1 MRARPRLSVVV
12 SLPTPR
18 PRSTRFVTGSIAVHG
33 ALLAGIFIVPATR
46 HRATPIDDAMV
57 VSLAGPIGAS
67 ETQGA
72 IAVSKPAVN
81 SPPAPKVKPPPT
93 PAAPPKEARA
103 VREVPIPKPKAKLVK
118 MKPEPEKLPEHEAFD
133 APPSEG
139 PSTPPTPP
147 SATPKDGKPGEAAG
161 PAVGAVT
168 ATVGGGDN
176 ALGWY
181 GAAVKAA
188 LESAWIKPYLE
199 DAQGTVSV
207 VVAFDIARD
216 GTTRNLR
223 IQQSSGIPS
232 LDRSAQ
238 RAVIEAS
245 PFPMIPSTWT
255 EDTVPVTMRFDLS
268 PEPR

>member
-1 MRARPRLSVVV
+1 
-12 SLPTPR
+12 LPKPKL
-18 PRSTRFVTGSIAVHG
+18 RSTRFVTGSIAVHG
-33 ALLAGIFIVPATR
+33 VLLAGLFIVPATR
-46 HRATPIDDAMV
+46 RRAAPIDDAMT
-57 VSLAGPIGAS
+57 VSLSGPIAASATTGAAA
-67 ETQGA
+67 TM
-72 IAVSKPAVN
+72 KPAVN
-81 SPPAPKVKPPPT
+81 PPPAPKAPPT
-93 PAAPPKEARA
+93 PAPPPKEAHA
-103 VREVPIPKPKAKLVK
+103 VREVPIPKPKPKLVK
-118 MKPEPEKLPEHEAFD
+118 MKPEPEK
-133 APPSEG
+133 PSE
-139 PSTPPTPP
+139 SETQDTPP
-147 SATPKDGKPGEAAG
+147 SAGPTSPPAPPTTAPKSGKPGEAAG

-168 ATVGGGDN
+168 ATVGGGDS

-199 DAQGTVSV
+199 DAQGTASV

-216 GTTRNLR
+216 GTTRNLH

>member
-1 MRARPRLSVVV
+1 LSVVV
-12 SLPTPR
+12 TLPTPKV
-18 PRSTRFVTGSIAVHG
+18 PSTRFVTGSIAVHG
-33 ALLAGIFIVPATR
+33 VLLAGIFVVPATR
-46 HRATPIDDAMV
+46 HHATPIDDAMV
-57 VSLAGPIGAS
+57 VSLAGPIAAS
-67 ETQGA
+67 ETQGGT
-72 IAVSKPAVN
+72 AVSKPAFN
-81 SPPAPKVKPPPT
+81 PPPAPKVKPPPT
-93 PAAPPKEARA
+93 PATPPKEAHA

-118 MKPEPEKLPEHEAFD
+118 IKQPEKLPEHEAPD

-139 PSTPPTPP
+139 PSTSPTPP
-147 SATPKDGKPGEAAG
+147 SAKPTGGKSGEAAG

-199 DAQGTVSV
+199 DTQGTVSV

-238 RAVIEAS
+238 RAVIEGS